1 MSFLTERTGAGAGGG
16 EVTMTMACF
25 EAGAG
30 KKRQSCNRHGHP
42 ATRAWGPEAQ
52 AAQET
57 EVGPLGHPFL
67 QGRIFSGPYKSEFF
81 CTAKFLTENFA
92 QRNGHKMP

>member
-1 MSFLTERTGAGAGGG
+1 MKLFFLTKRTGAGAGGG

-42 ATRAWGPEAQ
+42 ATRAWGPQSEA
-52 AAQET
+52 AHERAT
-57 EVGPLGHPFL
+57 GPPLPT
-67 QGRIFSGPYKSEFF
+67 GPYF
-81 CTAKFLTENFA
+81 
-92 QRNGHKMP
+92 Q